1 MFGDREGID
10 LQITIPPKVERELQ
24 KTLRNIDPKLR
35 NRLSAKLRSGL
46 LPTAQKVAA
55 RAQANASRPGGF
67 APLSGMEPRW
77 GNMSAK
83 VRTFP
88 KGRPGTAIA
97 TINVFGDDTQFNRI
111 LAITERAGSV
121 TKGYTVQGRNMIR
134 ALQDRM
140 PLVGRGGRF
149 IWKAW
154 LKFRPEA
161 VGIAIAEINKFVATY
176 NRGQ

>member
-1 MFGDREGID
+1 MFGDREGVEITV
-10 LQITIPPKVERELQ
+10 QIPARTEAQ
-24 KTLRNIDPKLR
+24 LRKALKDIDPKLR

-46 LPTAQKVAA
+46 GPTAGKIAA
-55 RAQANASRPGGF
+55 RAQSNASRSGGF

-83 VRTFP
+83 VKTFP
-88 KGRPGTAIA
+88 KGKPGRAIA
-97 TINVFGDDTQFNRI
+97 TISVFGDDTQFNRI

-154 LKFRPEA
+154 LEYRPEA
-161 VGIAIAEINKFVATY
+161 VAIAIDEINKFVATY
-176 NRGQ
+176 NKGQ